1 MNRAFVERYRARYGA
16 DQVTDDNT
24 ETGYF
29 SVQLWAQAVR
39 DAGSDDVNLIRQ
51 AIRMQSFEAPE
62 GIVSV
67 DPTTQHT
74 WRPVSIGRMNADRS
88 LKVVWSA
95 SRPIRPIPYPS
106 SRTPAEW
113 DAFLA
118 TMYAGWQNNWS
129 NPVEH

>member
-1 MNRAFVERYRARYGA
+1 
-16 DQVTDDNT
+16 
-24 ETGYF
+24 
-29 SVQLWAQAVR
+29 
-39 DAGSDDVNLIRQ
+39 
-51 AIRMQSFEAPE
+51 MQSFEAPE

-118 TMYAGWQNNWS
+118 AMYAGWQNSWS